1 MVSGRRGEDGTVTC
15 LFFPVFFFFFSS
27 FSSVVVINDLQT
39 TDLGLTHTRGVSELP
54 CFPVR
59 VFYV

>member
-15 LFFPVFFFFFSS
+15 LFFFFFPFFS
-27 FSSVVVINDLQT
+27 FPSVVVINDLQT
-39 TDLGLTHTRGVSELP
+39 TDLGFTHTPGVSELP

>member
-1 MVSGRRGEDGTVTC
+1 MAP
-15 LFFPVFFFFFSS
+15 LPVFFFFFFS
-27 FSSVVVINDLQT
+27 FFSFPSVVVINDLQT
-39 TDLGLTHTRGVSELP
+39 TDLGFTHTPGVSELP